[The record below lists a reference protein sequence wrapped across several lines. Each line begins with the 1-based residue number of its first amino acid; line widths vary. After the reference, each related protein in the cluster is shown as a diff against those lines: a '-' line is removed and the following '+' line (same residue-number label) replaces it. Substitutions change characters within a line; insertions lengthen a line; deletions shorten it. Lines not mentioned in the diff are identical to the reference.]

1 MQKVGER
8 NNVEVKGTTATKTTA
23 FKQLEFFDQ
32 TLAQGSLYSHC
43 IVGSPVQ
50 VSCTIILSSSA
61 LPGAEMESILM
72 VQARGRNTSLVGR
85 T

>member
-32 TLAQGSLYSHC
+32 TLVCPRFSLLSL
-43 IVGSPVQ
+43 GSPVQ